1 MPVIKVTKF
10 NDEEVIINAEL
21 IEMIEARPDT
31 IITFTTG
38 KKIVVSESIAEVIRR
53 IIEYRQVIRP
63 INRTNVPVDKTIDYM
78 DVDRAVDVLD
88 NQGG

>member
-63 INRTNVPVDKTIDYM
+63 IIRTNVPVDKTIDYM

>member
-1 MPVIKVTKF
+1 MIKVTKF

-63 INRTNVPVDKTIDYM
+63 IIRTNVPVDKTIDYM

>member
-1 MPVIKVTKF
+1 MIKVTRF

-31 IITFTTG
+31 IITFSND
-38 KKIVVSESIAEVIRR
+38 KKIVVAESAAEVVRR

-63 INRTNVPVDKTIDYM
+63 IIRTNVPLDQTIDYM
-78 DVDRAVDVLD
+78 DVNRAVDVLEGHGD
-88 NQGG
+88 